1 MPRTTST
8 SYTPRRR
15 WSVVALVALL
25 AFALLGSAHAAPASS
40 GEWIIEFKSDADM
53 AAAKKLV
60 LDFYASKGV
69 ASIAADQADV
79 ISIGDGY
86 RAMTMPAADP
96 ALKAELTKLAN
107 VSAVEKEAEYKIMG
121 TQRNA
126 PVGLDRIDGRRGT
139 DGAFSFPDNAGQGVT
154 VYVID
159 TGINTQHPDFQGR
172 ARFLQD
178 FTGEGNS
185 DQQGHGSHCAGTI
198 GGATFGVAKK
208 ADLVALKVFDR
219 SGRGSNTAIL
229 RALQAVSQDVQRT
242 RKPSVVSMSLGG
254 PRAGGNGDST
264 MARAIQS
271 LVQQG
276 VNVVVAAGNESQ
288 DACRVSPAFIPE
300 AITVGASDPRNDQIA
315 SFSNVGRCVDIVAPG
330 VNIQSVDAKSRG
342 SKSLSGTSMA
352 TPHVAGVVAALRSM
366 GMSAQQAQQK
376 LLADATPNVVKGNL
390 RGTPNKFLFMD
401 PALANGGGNGNGN
414 GAGRGGQQPG
424 RGNGNGGNGNG
435 ANDPRQG
442 QPGQGQP
449 GQGNGGNGAGRGGNQ
464 NGGGNGGRGQRDGNQ
479 NGGSGN
485 GNQRGGNTGNGNNNN
500 GSCGAPARARARG
513 GVTSVT
519 SFGDEE

>member
-1 MPRTTST
+1 MPRNTATRSST
-8 SYTPRRR
+8 SAVRRTFAPRR
-15 WSVVALVALL
+15 WSVLALVAMI
-25 AFALLGSAHAAPASS
+25 AFALLGSASAAPAAS

-53 AAAKKLV
+53 AAAKKLI

-69 ASIAADQADV
+69 SSIAADQAEV
-79 ISIGDGY
+79 IQIGDKY

-96 ALKAELTKLAN
+96 KLKAELAKLAA

-121 TQRNA
+121 AQRNA
-126 PVGLDRIDGRRGT
+126 PAGLDRIDARRGT
-139 DGAFSFPDNAGQGVT
+139 DGSFTFPDTAGQGVS

-159 TGINTQHPDFQGR
+159 TGINTRHPDFQGR

-185 DQQGHGSHCAGTI
+185 DLQGHGSHCAGTI

-208 ADLVALKVFDR
+208 AELVALKVFDR

-254 PRAGGNGDST
+254 PRASGNGDST

-276 VNVVVAAGNESQ
+276 VNVIVAAGNESQ
-288 DACRVSPAFIPE
+288 DACGVSPAFIPE

-330 VNIQSVDAKSRG
+330 VNIQSVDAASGGAKV
-342 SKSLSGTSMA
+342 LSGTSMA
-352 TPHVAGVVAALRSM
+352 TPHVAGVVAAMRSL

-376 LLADATPNVVKGNL
+376 LLADATPNVVRGNL

-401 PALANGGGNGNGN
+401 PALANGGGRQPGNGT
-414 GAGRGGQQPG
+414 GQP
-424 RGNGNGGNGNG
+424 GNGGG
-435 ANDPRQG
+435 RQ
-442 QPGQGQP
+442 PGQP
-449 GQGNGGNGAGRGGNQ
+449 GQGNG
-464 NGGGNGGRGQRDGNQ
+464 RGQRDGDNN
-479 NGGSGN
+479 NGGN
-485 GNQRGGNTGNGNNNN
+485 RGGNN
-500 GSCGAPARARARG
+500 GSCNG
-513 GVTSVT
+513 GIT
-519 SFGDEE
+519 SFEDDEE